1 MAHSIR
7 TVYLACSLM
16 GIPATA
22 ISAIGPKKNPPTSQE
37 NRDKFLADATVAQK
51 KAMASHKTIA
61 QRLANAINVPA
72 TKAIKTSQ
80 LLIKNIIR
88 NAQHSGV

>member
-1 MAHSIR
+1 LS
-7 TVYLACSLM
+7 YLISGFT

-22 ISAIGPKKNPPTSQE
+22 ISAMGPKKNPPTSQE
-37 NRDKFLADATVAQK
+37 NRDKFLAEATLAQK

-80 LLIKNIIR
+80 LLIKNFMP
-88 NAQHSGV
+88 NTQN